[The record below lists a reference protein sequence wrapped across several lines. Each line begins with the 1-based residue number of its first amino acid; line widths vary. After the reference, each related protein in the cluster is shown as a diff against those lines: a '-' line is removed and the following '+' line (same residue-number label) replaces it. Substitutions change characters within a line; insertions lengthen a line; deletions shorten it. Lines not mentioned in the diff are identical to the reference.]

1 MEASSVSPIA
11 LGASCHRSWGAWSYF
26 TIRWTF
32 VLRLCST
39 NLFALILLGPLFAAA
54 PNDSDDAAK
63 KTQQYV
69 KRRFGKDLLANFGGL
84 FAPSNIGPWI
94 AGAAATGLAT
104 IPEQDIKEHFTAGDR
119 WGRWSSPGQ
128 YMGNSSILVV
138 AAGGLFW
145 AGRKSDN
152 SRFRDA
158 TYSLMQAT
166 IVNVAVTRAV
176 KVTTDRQRPNGGEF
190 SFPSG
195 HASTTFMWATVFSA
209 QPRSD
214 ARRTTTV
221 EAKDQRSQRPEN
233 ARGGNPQPEMKQPA
247 WPTPATP
254 TKKNSSSGPFLTRDS
269 GSPSLPT
276 SNELIST
283 GRLIA

>member
-1 MEASSVSPIA
+1 MEASSVCPIA
-11 LGASCHRSWGAWSYF
+11 LGASCHRSWRAWSYF
-26 TIRWTF
+26 TIPWTF

-54 PNDSDDAAK
+54 PKDSDEAAK
-63 KTQQYV
+63 KPQQHV

-104 IPEQDIKEHFTAGDR
+104 IPEQDIKEHFAPGDR
-119 WGRWSSPGQ
+119 WGRWSSPGKH
-128 YMGNSSILVV
+128 MGNDSILAA

-176 KVTTDRQRPNGGEF
+176 KVTTGRQRPNGDEF

-195 HASTTFMWATVFSA
+195 HASTTFMWATVFAEHYGTKAAIPGYLAAAYVAATRLEERKHHLTDVVAGAAIGYIAGRTVS
-209 QPRSD
+209 
-214 ARRTTTV
+214 RRT
-221 EAKDQRSQRPEN
+221 RRNPESRITWQVTPMG
-233 ARGGNPQPEMKQPA
+233 RGFA
-247 WPTPATP
+247 A
-254 TKKNSSSGPFLTRDS
+254 SI
-269 GSPSLPT
+269 SL
-276 SNELIST
+276 
-283 GRLIA
+283 RL